1 LQKVVLITGGAR
13 RIGAALC
20 HAFVA
25 EGWRVVIHC
34 NRSRTSAERL
44 ARRLGGEDV
53 AAVLVADLRQEA
65 SGLIAC
71 AVDVFGRL
79 DGVVNN
85 ASIYCKR
92 SFDALT
98 EVSLREDFELNFF
111 APFALMREFA
121 ARRKPGFV
129 LNLLDGRIAKQDPDA
144 AGYLLAKQSL
154 AEATRLGAL
163 AWAPLGIRVNGLAPG
178 LVRPADGVP
187 MARMN
192 RLVAQLPL
200 KRRTSEQE
208 LAAAAIFLATSP
220 GITGEVLYVDAG
232 MHLSPPQWKESK
244 GEGPRGNA

>member
-1 LQKVVLITGGAR
+1 M
-13 RIGAALC
+13 
-20 HAFVA
+20 
-25 EGWRVVIHC
+25 VIHC

-53 AAVLVADLRQEA
+53 AAVLVADLRHEA
-65 SGLIAC
+65 SGLIAR
-71 AVDVFGRL
+71 AVNVFGRL

-85 ASIYCKR
+85 ASIYCKIP
-92 SFDALT
+92 FDKLT
-98 EVSLREDFELNFF
+98 EISIHEDFELNFF
-111 APFALMREFA
+111 APFSLMREFA

-129 LNLLDGRIAKQDPDA
+129 LNLLDGRIAKQDPDV

-192 RLVAQLPL
+192 RLLEQLPL
-200 KRRTSEQE
+200 KRRTTEQE
-208 LAAAAIFLATSP
+208 LADAAIFLATSP

-232 MHLSPPQWKESK
+232 MHLSPPQWKEAK
-244 GEGPRGNA
+244 G